1 MPTQPNILLINC
13 HDLGTFLGCYGV
25 TTVQT
30 PHIDALAADGVKFR
44 RMFCVAP
51 QCSPSRAALF
61 TGRYPHTN
69 GVMGLTHA
77 NFGWDLHA
85 GERHLAQLLRD
96 AGYHTA
102 LVGVHH
108 EIRHGNMDQVARRCG
123 FDEAVGEAA
132 NEDAPG
138 DVMTERALDVLRQR
152 ASSDRPFY
160 LQLGY
165 YEPHRLTPKIREE
178 RDYLGFIGDYI
189 EPDDSLGLSIPP
201 YLSDTP
207 GARAETAE
215 LQGAV
220 RYLDAC
226 VGRVLKELRD
236 LGLEQ
241 DTLVIFTTDHGLPF
255 PRAKGSL
262 YDPGLEIAFIV
273 RYPARQWTAGRV
285 QRDMLS
291 NVDVVP
297 TLLDLLAV
305 PVPPHVQGHSFLP
318 LLDGEA
324 HSPRT
329 EVFSEITFHDYY
341 DPRRAVRTEKF
352 KLIVNFSAAPAFMN
366 TSQSWRPRID
376 IENPK
381 FPMLAYHPL
390 TELYDLTVDPLE
402 HENLAD
408 RPDYREVHESLLAR
422 LFEWMSET
430 RDPLLDG
437 AVTSPLHRRAVDVL
451 RATATDDH
459 VVAPTTPS
467 HA

>member
-1 MPTQPNILLINC
+1 MPPRPNILLINC
-13 HDLGTFLGCYGV
+13 HDLGTFLGCYGIP
-25 TTVQT
+25 TVHT
-30 PHIDALAADGVKFR
+30 PHIDALAADGVRFD

-77 NFGWDLHA
+77 NFAWDLHA
-85 GERHLAQLLRD
+85 GERHLAGLLRE

-108 EIRHGNMDQVARRCG
+108 ELRHETMEQVARRCG

-132 NEDAPG
+132 NDDAPG
-138 DVMTERALDVLRQR
+138 DVMTGRALEVLRRQAGR
-152 ASSDRPFY
+152 DRPFY

-226 VGRVLKELRD
+226 VGRVLRELRA
-236 LGLEQ
+236 LGLEEN
-241 DTLVIFTTDHGLPF
+241 TLILFTTDHGLPF

-273 RYPARQWTAGRV
+273 RYPARGWTGGRV
-285 QRDMLS
+285 QGELLS

-297 TLLDLLAV
+297 TLLEALDLPA
-305 PVPPHVQGHSFLP
+305 PPNVQGQSFLP
-318 LLDGEA
+318 VLDGEA
-324 HSPRT
+324 SPPRA

-341 DPRRAVRTEKF
+341 DPRRAVRTERF

-366 TSQSWRPRID
+366 TSQSWRPRVD
-376 IENPK
+376 TEDPK
-381 FPMLAYHPL
+381 YPMLAYHPL
-390 TELYDLTVDPLE
+390 TELYDLTADPLE
-402 HENLAD
+402 RENLAD
-408 RPDYREVHESLLAR
+408 RPEYREVHRALLAR
-422 LFEWMSET
+422 LFRWMRET

-437 AVTSPLHRRAVDVL
+437 AVTSPLHRRAVEAL
-451 RATATDDH
+451 REAEGGPVPVPFTVEH
-459 VVAPTTPS
+459 G
-467 HA
+467 

>member
-1 MPTQPNILLINC
+1 MNPRPNILLINC
-13 HDLGTFLGCYGV
+13 HDLGTFLGCYGIP
-25 TTVQT
+25 TVHT
-30 PHIDALAADGVKFR
+30 PHIDGLASDGVKFD

-61 TGRYPHTN
+61 TGRYPHNN

-77 NFGWDLHA
+77 HFAWDLHA
-85 GERHLAQLLRD
+85 GEQHLAQILRA

-108 EIRHGNMDQVARRCG
+108 ELRHENMAQVATRCG

-132 NEDAPG
+132 NDDAPG
-138 DVMTERALDVLRQR
+138 DVMTERALDVLRRQ
-152 ASSDRPFY
+152 AGAERPFY

-165 YEPHRLTPKIREE
+165 YEPHRLTPKVREE

-189 EPDDSLGLSIPP
+189 EPDDSLGLTIPA

-226 VGRVLKELRD
+226 VGRVLQALRD
-236 LGLEQ
+236 LHLEQ
-241 DTLVIFTTDHGLPF
+241 DTLVIFTTDHGLAF

-262 YDPGLEIAFIV
+262 YDPGLEIAFLV
-273 RYPARQWTAGRV
+273 RYPARGWAGGRV
-285 QRDMLS
+285 QQDLLS

-297 TLLDLLAV
+297 TLLELLDL
-305 PVPPHVQGHSFLP
+305 PVSPDVQGQSFLNV
-318 LLDGEA
+318 LDGA
-324 HSPRT
+324 GPSGRT

-341 DPRRAVRTEKF
+341 DPRRAIRTEQY
-352 KLIVNFSAAPAFMN
+352 KLIVNFCAAPAFMN

-376 IENPK
+376 TENPVY
-381 FPMLAYHPL
+381 PMLAYHPP
-390 TELYDLTVDPLE
+390 TELYDLHNDPLE
-402 HENLAD
+402 YRNLAD
-408 RPDYREVHESLLAR
+408 EPSYRRVHQALLAR
-422 LFEWMSET
+422 LHAWMHNT
-430 RDPLLDG
+430 QDPLLQG
-437 AVTSPLHRRAVDVL
+437 AVTSPLHRR
-451 RATATDDH
+451 
-459 VVAPTTPS
+459 VVAALKEAETPVLDPAS
-467 HA
+467 HD